1 MKKNNTQELFNEL
14 KTCKSIEQYI
24 NDHEADLTEI
34 SVRDTLLELLIKYET
49 EKNVVISR
57 SHIAESYAYQIF
69 DGRRN
74 PSRDKL
80 ISLALAF
87 PLTIEDANRLLR
99 AGKFSEL
106 YVRNK
111 RDSLIIF
118 CLAQKSDIF
127 KTNELLEQYGETLL
141 S

>member
-1 MKKNNTQELFNEL
+1 MQGCKN
-14 KTCKSIEQYI
+14 IDQYLS
-24 NDHEADLTEI
+24 NHEAELVEL
-34 SVRDTLLELLIKYET
+34 SVRDCLLELLIKYEM
-49 EKNVVISR
+49 EKSVIISK

-87 PLTIEDANRLLR
+87 PLNLEDANRLLR
-99 AGKFSEL
+99 AGGFSEL

-118 CLAQKSDIF
+118 CLNQKYDIF